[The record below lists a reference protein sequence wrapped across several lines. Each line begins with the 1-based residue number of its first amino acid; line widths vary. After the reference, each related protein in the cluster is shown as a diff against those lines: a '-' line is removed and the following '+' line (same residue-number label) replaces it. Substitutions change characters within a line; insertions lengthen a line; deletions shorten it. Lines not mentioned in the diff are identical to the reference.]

1 MQNRLRRFFAVSLI
15 SCCMVFAACAHHFS
29 FNPENTVA
37 LEYSGIDESESFF
50 TELDGENAELVINA
64 LNKISY
70 KEVKETIY
78 FGPSPDC
85 LTIFIGNDTLCL
97 YNVGTVIHNGG
108 YITYNGALCR
118 TTDHFKFLLPYMD

>member
-1 MQNRLRRFFAVSLI
+1 MQNRFRRFFAVSLI

-37 LEYSGIDESESFF
+37 LEYSGIDE
-50 TELDGENAELVINA
+50 TELVINA